1 MRPYNFFDRTIIMT
15 QNLQKIFK
23 NLKNIEPS
31 RGLEG
36 RILKAISFKNG
47 QALKRKLMAA
57 RAGLAVSFGA
67 LAYAL
72 FVFGRAFLES
82 DFWNLAKLSL
92 SDGGTVARNWG
103 DFSFSLLET
112 LPVVEIFAVL
122 VPVFAVM
129 MMASWYFK
137 FSNNKLNHVI

>member
-1 MRPYNFFDRTIIMT
+1 MT

-36 RILKAISFKNG
+36 KILKAISLENSRKM
-47 QALKRKLMAA
+47 ARKLAAA

-67 LAYAL
+67 LAYTL
-72 FVFGRAFLES
+72 FVFGRDFLES
-82 DFWNLAKLSL
+82 DFWNLAKLSF
-92 SDGGTVARNWG
+92 SDGGTVAKNWG

-112 LPVVEIFAVL
+112 LPVVEIFAML
-122 VPVFAVM
+122 VPVLAVLAM
-129 MMASWYFK
+129 FSYYFK
-137 FSNNKLNHVI
+137 FSNHNLKHNHVI

>member
-1 MRPYNFFDRTIIMT
+1 MT

-23 NLKNIEPS
+23 NLKNIEPP

-36 RILKAISFKNG
+36 KILKAISLENRRKV
-47 QALKRKLMAA
+47 ARKLIFA

-67 LAYAL
+67 LAYTL

-82 DFWNLAKLSL
+82 DFWNIAKLSFT
-92 SDGGTVARNWG
+92 DGGTVARNWG

-112 LPVVEIFAVL
+112 LPVLEIFAML

-129 MMASWYFK
+129 MMLSWYFK
-137 FSNNKLNHVI
+137 FSNNNHTKMWT